1 MLRTYSIYEAKTKFT
16 EIIRKVRQ
24 GQKVRISYRGTQVA
38 EIRPLP
44 PDERK
49 DLAKILSDLEDAGV
63 LTPPSDAR
71 TSLEPIAKRPGALAR
86 FLETRE

>member
-1 MLRTYSIYEAKTKFT
+1 MLRTYSIYEAKARFT
-16 EIIRKVRQ
+16 EIIRKVRR

-44 PDERK
+44 PDERQ
-49 DLAKILSDLEDAGV
+49 DLEKILADLEDAGA
-63 LTPPSDAR
+63 LTPSSGAR
-71 TSLEPIAKRPGALAR
+71 TPLEPIARRPGALSR